1 MKSRVCL
8 LLALASCDFG
18 GAFERYCDETGRC
31 DGGIGPAGGGTA
43 GGATAGGTAGGMTAG
58 GAAGGMTAGGA
69 AGGTTAGGVAGGMT
83 AGGAAGG
90 MTAGG
95 AAGGMTA
102 GGVAG
107 GMTAGGAAGGMT
119 AGGGALEPDDLFW
132 PDGGWRQD
140 LKTLPDCIVVPLQAR
155 LGGQPF
161 VFATPTPP
169 RLELLLENGALAP
182 GADGGPSVS
191 LGTSCSNASPPQ
203 FAADASVVHV
213 AVRSRRVGVYRIQA
227 SLGPLQKTSETLT
240 AAPYGWA
247 AFPEDGGGLLR
258 FDGGTACVEMIGRAL
273 PWPSGSNPP
282 PQRFLEVGMDV
293 TFNLPA
299 TSGWTLTRSCSL
311 RTPASSL
318 TFEQGADAL
327 RFGLLISALDAGI
340 FFMEL
345 PPAVPQFGL
354 SGGMRFS
361 DLRVENGRLC
371 TQVGTAEAN
380 RCSDR
385 SECCTAATQC
395 SPPNGANFLTCQ

>member
-1 MKSRVCL
+1 
-8 LLALASCDFG
+8 
-18 GAFERYCDETGRC
+18 
-31 DGGIGPAGGGTA
+31 
-43 GGATAGGTAGGMTAG
+43 
-58 GAAGGMTAGGA
+58 
-69 AGGTTAGGVAGGMT
+69 
-83 AGGAAGG
+83 
-90 MTAGG
+90 
-95 AAGGMTA
+95 
-102 GGVAG
+102 
-107 GMTAGGAAGGMT
+107 MT

-161 VFATPTPP
+161 VFATPTTPT
-169 RLELLLENGALAP
+169 LELLLENGDPAPP
-182 GADGGPSVS
+182 GADGGLSVS
-191 LGTSCSNASPPQ
+191 LGTSCSNASPPR
-203 FAADASVVHV
+203 FAADASVAHV

-227 SLGPLQKTSETLT
+227 SLGPLQKTSGTLT
-240 AAPYGWA
+240 AAPNAWT
-247 AFPEDGGGLLR
+247 AFPADGGLLR
-258 FDGGTACVEMIGRAL
+258 FDGGTACVEMMGRAL
-273 PWPSGSNPP
+273 PWPSGSNPA
-282 PQRFLEVGMDV
+282 PQRFLEVGMNL

-361 DLRVENGRLC
+361 ELQVENDRLC
-371 TQVGTAEAN
+371 TQAGMTPGN
-380 RCSDR
+380 RCSDP
-385 SECCTAATQC
+385 SECCTAATEC
-395 SPPNGANFLTCQ
+395 SPPSGADFLTCR